1 MQIIQKEN
9 YSAKL
14 HSGIKVPT
22 TTIFSE
28 KMQEYAQFLVCF
40 FTWRKAI
47 LACSSAFST
56 SHWDL
61 SISNLKQLKNM
72 YFRLCTLIKLKKKS
86 SPKIFLRFSNK
97 LYKLQLRLI
106 ISLGGG
112 KGGGGGL
119 YLDHSCWMK
128 WRMPGML
135 YCPSTLFSSFL
146 YKAQQISERNGN
158 KTLIASLNNLFFLVV
173 WQLLFKQTL

>member
-1 MQIIQKEN
+1 
-9 YSAKL
+9 
-14 HSGIKVPT
+14 
-22 TTIFSE
+22 
-28 KMQEYAQFLVCF
+28 MQEYAQFLVFF

-112 KGGGGGL
+112 KGGGWTIPGPFM
-119 YLDHSCWMK
+119 LDEVEDAGDAVLSQHIVLVLLVQSTTNK
-128 WRMPGML
+128 WTQWKYDPDCL
-135 YCPSTLFSSFL
+135 P
-146 YKAQQISERNGN
+146 
-158 KTLIASLNNLFFLVV
+158 
-173 WQLLFKQTL
+173 KQSVFPCCLTTFI